1 MAFLGLFKIDLDI
14 DQESINAPYII
25 DAITEQLEGFILEEV
40 EADAEDGL
48 FNIVEEISNRLQE
61 NYEELIGE
69 DTDKRHL

>member
-25 DAITEQLEGFILEEV
+25 DTITEQLEGFILEEV

-48 FNIVEEISNRLQE
+48 FNIVEEMSNRLQE